1 LELSKVNAIAKER
14 QMYKVIIVDDEPIIV
29 EGLQKGIRWDNWGCE
44 IVGTAGNGME
54 GLKLVR
60 ELNPDILFS
69 DISMTNMDGLAMVAA
84 IKSEFPDMEV
94 CLLTGFRNFEYAQ
107 QAIKLGVTRFLLKP
121 SKIDEIE
128 EAIDAMIKNLKSK
141 GELGEEIVDNM
152 WNVND
157 PEEKY
162 IYQTFVKDRPL
173 VDDGAEGKIKF
184 TDANNFILK
193 NALKYMYE
201 HYTDKLTLQDIAE
214 ECFISSWHLS
224 KLLNQYTGKGF
235 FEIINIIRL
244 DKAKELLK
252 NTSNKI
258 QDISEEV
265 GFQDVTHFSRIFK
278 NYVGVSPKE
287 FRSRG

>member
-1 LELSKVNAIAKER
+1 
-14 QMYKVIIVDDEPIIV
+14 MYKVIIVDDEPVIV
-29 EGLQKGIRWDNWGCE
+29 DGLKMGIKWANWECE
-44 IVGTAGNGME
+44 IVGTASNGLE

-60 ELNPDILFS
+60 ELQPDIIFS

-84 IKSEFPDMEV
+84 IKSEFPAVEV

-107 QAIKLGVTRFLLKP
+107 TAIKLGVTRFLLKP

-128 EAIDAMIKNLKSK
+128 EAIDAMINNLKSRGDM
-141 GELGEEIVDNM
+141 GENIVEDI

-157 PEEKY
+157 EEEKY
-162 IYQTFVKDRPL
+162 LYNTFIKDRPE
-173 VDDGAEGKIKF
+173 VDENTEGRIKF
-184 TDANNFILK
+184 TEANNFILK
-193 NALKYMYE
+193 NSLKYMYE
-201 HYTDKLTLQDIAE
+201 NSVMKLSLLDVAE
-214 ECFISSWHLS
+214 QSFISSWHLS

-244 DKAKELLK
+244 DKAKEILINTTLK
-252 NTSNKI
+252 V
-258 QDISEEV
+258 QDVSEMV

-287 FRSRG
+287 YRSRGDDR

>member
-1 LELSKVNAIAKER
+1 
-14 QMYKVIIVDDEPIIV
+14 MYKVIIVDDEPIIV
-29 EGLQKGIRWDNWGCE
+29 EGLQKGIQWANWDCE

-54 GLKLVR
+54 GLKLVK
-60 ELNPDILFS
+60 ELKPNILIS

-84 IKSEFPDMEV
+84 IKSEYPNIEV

-121 SKIDEIE
+121 SKIDELE
-128 EAIDAMIKNLKSK
+128 EAIEAMIKNLKAN
-141 GELGEEIVDNM
+141 GEMGENIVENIWNINDEKERYIYNTFIKDRPEIVDT
-152 WNVND
+152 
-157 PEEKY
+157 E
-162 IYQTFVKDRPL
+162 
-173 VDDGAEGKIKF
+173 EGKIRF

-193 NALKYMYE
+193 NALMFMYDN
-201 HYTDKLTLQDIAE
+201 YVLKLSLMDVAE
-214 ECFISSWHLS
+214 QCYISNWHLS

-252 NTSNKI
+252 TTSKKI
-258 QDISEEV
+258 QDISEEI

-278 NYVGVSPKE
+278 NHVGVSPKE
-287 FRSRG
+287 YRLMNNE